1 LRKSGIVYAY
11 SSKTENRKTV
21 LSQDGVYFVT
31 FDPIDGTKLITAN
44 LAISSIFG
52 IWRATDLDGMTG
64 RALEGAALSIY
75 SSRSSILLYNSHT
88 KKVEELTLIKMGRKP
103 KSWVVTKPS
112 SEIHEYAHNF
122 SPEGIK
128 AAYEKKGYLK
138 CFQKYVVEGYSIRY
152 SSSMAMDCYQ
162 MFIKKGGVYISVETV
177 AHGAILRLLYECIPI
192 GWLIEAAGGVATNG
206 KEPILDI
213 KI

>member
-1 LRKSGIVYAY
+1 MESIYAQADLLRVYKAILDSSEQIAKWLKNHTPEPAGRLDAFGSEISSADIEAERIIVENLRKSGIVYAY
-11 SSKTENRKTV
+11 ASKIENKKTV
-21 LSQDGVYFVT
+21 LAEDGIYFVT

-52 IWRATDLDGMTG
+52 IWRSKNLDGMTG
-64 RALEGAALSIY
+64 RDLEGAALSIY
-75 SSRSSILLYNSHT
+75 SSRSSMLLYNSHT

-112 SEIHEYAHNF
+112 SEIHDYAHNF

-138 CFQKYVVEGYSIRY
+138 CF
-152 SSSMAMDCYQ
+152 
-162 MFIKKGGVYISVETV
+162 
-177 AHGAILRLLYECIPI
+177 
-192 GWLIEAAGGVATNG
+192 
-206 KEPILDI
+206 
-213 KI
+213 